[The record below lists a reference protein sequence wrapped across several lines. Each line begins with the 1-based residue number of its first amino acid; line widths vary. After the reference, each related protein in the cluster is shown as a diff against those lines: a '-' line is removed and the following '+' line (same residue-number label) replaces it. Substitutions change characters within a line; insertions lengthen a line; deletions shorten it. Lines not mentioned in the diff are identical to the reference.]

1 MAKDPNKFWFNDK
14 TGTGWKRD
22 TNIESPTYGK
32 WVQFKNW
39 TRIKGS
45 EVDSLNPIAPL
56 VSGAKNLNKLLTNQ
70 GASRKEKLEQGW
82 KLDKR
87 GRWSPPPTQTD
98 EAQVVE
104 EDPNTYVPPTDVDL
118 AAIQN
123 YSQPIQNLPNTPSL
137 QYEYNP
143 AVATDILSQLGINQA
158 APEPETKSE
167 PKPKK
172 ETKKEPAFV
181 GSHKNQD
188 VAALEGTGGAAL
200 RIQKKLMDAGFKQ
213 SELNKLQIKNRKR
226 KAGHK
231 Y

>member
-1 MAKDPNKFWFNDK
+1 MADPNKHQFNDK

-22 TNIESPTYGK
+22 TNIESPSYGK

-45 EVDSLNPIAPL
+45 EVDSLNPMAPL
-56 VSGAKNLNKLLTNQ
+56 VSGAKNLSKLLTNQ
-70 GASRKEKLEQGW
+70 GASRKEKLAQGW
-82 KLDKR
+82 TVNSR

-98 EAQVVE
+98 EAQAA

-123 YSQPIQNLPNTPSL
+123 YSKPTENLPNTPSL

-167 PKPKK
+167 PKPKPEK
-172 ETKKEPAFV
+172 ETVKEPAFV

-188 VAALEGTGGAAL
+188 VPALEGTGGGAL
-200 RIQKKLMDAGFKQ
+200 RIQKKLMDAGFTQ

>member
-1 MAKDPNKFWFNDK
+1 MARDPNKHQFNDK

-39 TRIKGS
+39 TKIKGS
-45 EVDSLNPIAPL
+45 ERDHLYIGAGIAKQI
-56 VSGAKNLNKLLTNQ
+56 SKSTKNLQKLMASQ
-70 GASRKEKLEQGW
+70 HASREEKLEQGW
-82 KLDKR
+82 TVDSR

-98 EAQVVE
+98 EAQVVV

-123 YSQPIQNLPNTPSL
+123 YSQPIQNLPNTPY
-137 QYEYNP
+137 YEYNP
-143 AVATDILSQLGINQA
+143 AIATDILKQLGINQGTTEPA
-158 APEPETKSE
+158 AVE
-167 PKPKK
+167 PKP
-172 ETKKEPAFV
+172 EPKKEPAFV

-188 VAALEGTGGAAL
+188 VAPLEGTGGGAL
-200 RIQKKLMDAGFKQ
+200 RIQKKLMDAGFTQ